1 MSRIRPPFPRR
12 HPWKL
17 VLLAGALLALWLPPA
32 QARPMA
38 PARQTAP
45 AKQAEP
51 AQPWDGAPFSAA
63 APAMARAAAKVASEE
78 GDDVVVL
85 LAEASYSFDA
95 AGRATFSQRLVYKI
109 LAASA
114 HESWSTVEEGWAPWH
129 QSRPEIRARVITP
142 DGAEHLLD
150 PTTITE
156 NASAQSSPDM
166 FEDGRLLRAPLPA
179 TRPGAVVEQ
188 QVTVRDQSPFFEG
201 GVVRLHGLDLGVP
214 VLVSRLAL
222 EAPAETPLRWV
233 VRELPDARRKE
244 TVAGGRRRVDIE
256 IHDLEPEDD
265 PEPGLPSDTPRTAY
279 VAFSTGRSWGDL
291 ARRYSELVDKALS
304 GADLTAFMRSATS
317 AVKGDAPSQLDLINL
332 YLARLG
338 QEVRYTG
345 IELGEGGMIPRKPAE
360 TLRRRFGDCK
370 DKAVLLTGMLRAS
383 DIPAYVALLNAGE
396 DDADVEES
404 LPGFGTFNH
413 AIVVVPGTP
422 ALWID
427 PTDPFARA
435 GELPLADEGRL
446 ALIASP
452 TATGL
457 TRTPE
462 STSADNREVETREFL
477 LADLGPSKVVETTDF
492 FGAPERALRAFYAQ
506 QADDEIRK
514 ALKEYAASYYLA
526 EDVASLEHSKPAD
539 LTAPLRMRVELKNA
553 RRGFTDARNAAVG
566 INPASLLTQLPADLV
581 GGSGTKEGA
590 LPEPR
595 RSDYVFRQPLQ
606 LEVRYRL
613 VPPAGYVP
621 QPLPAARTR
630 HFGTVVLAESYAA
643 GADNVVTAN
652 FRLDTGQRR
661 ITAREY
667 EAVRKGVREALQD
680 KNTLLMFDQAGEAHL
695 DAGRVREALQE
706 LERLAALSPQKAL
719 PRSRVAR
726 ALLAGGMGEAARREA
741 RRATLLEPKLAAAWR
756 TLGWVLQHD
765 ELGRRLRP
773 GYDRN
778 GAVAAYRKA
787 RELDPQDGTARAD
800 LAILLEYDARGRR
813 YTPEADLPAAIAE
826 YQALRKDLKDH
837 GMDENLLVALV
848 RASRFEEARKLAA
861 EMKDS
866 QTGSVLALVA
876 MAATEGP
883 EAAVQ
888 EGERRFADPKA
899 RASALQQAG
908 QNLLLVRRY
917 PDAAVLFDRAG
928 RESANPAALLS
939 LADLVRRARR
949 HEEIQLPPDQ
959 PATVFKRFLFAMFT
973 GGAERPR
980 LSSFFSRYVQ
990 AELAKEK
997 GADETISRG
1006 FSQMRENLTSDVP
1019 ADTALDLGLS
1029 SLRETQTG
1037 DDELGYRINFAPISG
1052 EASHQFAIY
1061 VVREGSEYRL
1071 VGTSTAV
1078 QLLALETL
1086 RRLDRGDLRGARQW
1100 LDWVAEDTQGPERAD
1115 GDPLPRAPFPALWSK
1130 GSQSGAEE
1138 MRCAAA
1144 ALLGSDAASPRALP
1158 LLLACREAAAEPSR
1172 RNVLDLALALTYGNL
1187 GRHQEMEKVARR
1199 LLEALPG
1206 SERADGLHTEALL
1219 RLDRW
1224 DEIRTQAEQRLERTP
1239 NDGAALH
1246 LLAREALHA
1255 NDFDRA
1261 EQRYNRIVDTGKAT
1275 ASDFN
1280 ELAWMRLELGRV
1292 DDKTVEYSQ
1301 RATTLSSYGSASD
1314 LHTLAAVYAE
1324 LGKTSEAYRLIL
1336 QSIAARSDETAGSD
1350 DWYVFGRLAE
1360 HYGLPDVAREYY
1372 KRVSPPASKQA
1383 ESLSTHALA
1392 ARRLAAM
1399 GDVVKAAKTA
1409 KRAR

>member
-1 MSRIRPPFPRR
+1 MFRTRFLFPFR
-12 HPWKL
+12 HPL
-17 VLLAGALLALWLPPA
+17 SLAVLTGALLASGLPPA
-32 QARPMA
+32 ASAASPGLHPAA
-38 PARQTAP
+38 P
-45 AKQAEP
+45 
-51 AQPWDGAPFSAA
+51 PWEGAPFSAD
-63 APAMARAAAKVASEE
+63 APTMARAAARVESEE

-85 LAEASYSFDA
+85 FAEASYSYDA
-95 AGRATFSQRLVYKI
+95 AGRETYSQRLVYKI
-109 LAASA
+109 LAATA
-114 HESWSTVEEGWAPWH
+114 HESWSTVEENWAPWH
-129 QSRPEIRARVITP
+129 QAQPEIRARVITP

-150 PTTITE
+150 RTTITE
-156 NASAQSSPDM
+156 NAGTQGSPDM
-166 FEDGRLLRAPLPA
+166 FEDGRVLRAPLPA

-201 GVVRLHGLDLGVP
+201 GVVRFHGVDLGVP
-214 VLVSRLAL
+214 VLHSRVVL
-222 EAPAETPLRWV
+222 EAPAEMPLRWL
-233 VRELPDARRKE
+233 VRELPEAGKKE
-244 TVAGGRRRVDIE
+244 TVANGRHRVE
-256 IHDLEPEDD
+256 IDARDLEPEDD

-279 VAFSTGRSWGDL
+279 VAFSTGLSWGDL
-291 ARRYSELVDKALS
+291 ARRYAQLVDQTLR

-317 AVKGDAPSQLDLINL
+317 GVKGDAPSQLDLINL

-345 IELGEGGMIPRKPAE
+345 IELGEGGMVPRKPAE

-370 DKAVLLTGMLRAS
+370 DKAVLLTAMLRAS

-396 DDADVEES
+396 DEADVEES

-427 PTDPFARA
+427 PTDPYARA

-477 LADLGPSKVVETTDF
+477 LADLGASRIVETTDF
-492 FGAPERALRAFYAQ
+492 FGAPERALRAFYSQ
-506 QADDEIRK
+506 QADDAIKK
-514 ALKEYAASYYLA
+514 ALKDYATSYYLA

-539 LTAPLRMRVELKNA
+539 LTVPLHMRMEIRNA

-566 INPASLLTQLPADLV
+566 INPASLLTRLPADLV
-581 GGSGTKEGA
+581 KGA
-590 LPEPR
+590 GEKDGASPEPR
-595 RSDYVFRQPLQ
+595 QSDYVFREPMQ

-621 QPLPAARTR
+621 QALPATRTR
-630 HFGTVVLAESYAA
+630 RFGTVALAESYAA
-643 GADNVVTAN
+643 GPDNVVTAT
-652 FRLDTGQRR
+652 FRLDTGKRR
-661 ITAREY
+661 ITAQEY
-667 EAVRKGVREALQD
+667 EAVRKGVHEALQE
-680 KNTLLMFDQAGEAHL
+680 KTTLLMFDQAGEAHL

-706 LERLAALSPQKAL
+706 LERLAALAPQKSL

-741 RRATLLEPKLAAAWR
+741 RRATQLEPKLAAAWR

-787 RELDPQDGTARAD
+787 RELDPRDGTTRAD

-813 YTPEADLPAAIAE
+813 YSAEADLPAAIAE
-826 YQALRKDLKDH
+826 YQALRKDLNDH
-837 GMDENLLVALV
+837 DMDENLLVALV
-848 RASRFEEARKLAA
+848 RSSRFDEAKKLAA

-876 MAATEGP
+876 TAATEGP

-888 EGERRFADPKA
+888 EGERKFADPKA
-899 RASALQQAG
+899 RATALQQAG

-917 PDAAVLFDRAG
+917 ADAAVLFDRAG

-949 HEEIQLPPDQ
+949 HEEVQLPPDQ
-959 PATVFKRFLFAMFT
+959 PSTVFKRFLLAMFT
-973 GGAERPR
+973 NAESRK
-980 LSSFFSRYVQ
+980 LSSFFSRDMQ

-997 GADETISRG
+997 GADETIRQA
-1006 FSQMRENLTSDVP
+1006 FSQVRDSLTSDVP
-1019 ADTALDLGLS
+1019 PDTAIDLGLTA
-1029 SLRETQTG
+1029 LRETQAG
-1037 DDELGYRINFAPISG
+1037 DDDLGYRINFTSAVG
-1052 EASHQFAIY
+1052 ETSRQFAVY
-1061 VVREGSEYRL
+1061 VVHEGGEFRL
-1071 VGTSTAV
+1071 VGVNASA
-1078 QLLALETL
+1078 QLLALEIL

-1100 LDWVAEDTQGPERAD
+1100 LDWAAEDTRGPERN
-1115 GDPLPRAPFPALWSK
+1115 GEDPLAHDPFPALWVK
-1130 GSQSGAEE
+1130 GSQGGADE

-1144 ALLGSDAASPRALP
+1144 ALLGCDGASPQALP
-1158 LLLACREAAAEPSR
+1158 LLLACREAAAEPAR
-1172 RNVLDLALALTYGNL
+1172 RNVLDLALSLSYENL
-1187 GRHQEMEKVARR
+1187 GRHQEMEKVSRR
-1199 LLEALPG
+1199 LLEAVPG
-1206 SERADGLHTEALL
+1206 SERADAVHTAALL
-1219 RLDRW
+1219 HLDRW
-1224 DEIRTQAEQRLERTP
+1224 DEIRAHAEQRLQRSP
-1239 NDGAALH
+1239 GDGKALH
-1246 LLAREALHA
+1246 LLARDALHA

-1261 EQRYNRIVDTGKAT
+1261 EQRFNQIVDTGKAT

-1301 RATTLSSYGSASD
+1301 RATTLSSYGNASD
-1314 LHTLAAVYAE
+1314 LHTLASIYAE
-1324 LGKTSEAYRLIL
+1324 MGKTAEAYRLIL
-1336 QSIAARSDETAGSD
+1336 QSLAARSDESPGSD

-1360 HYGLPDVAREYY
+1360 HYGLPDVARDYY
-1372 KRVSPPASKQA
+1372 RRVSPPAGKEP

-1392 ARRLAAM
+1392 ARRLAVL
-1399 GDVVKAAKTA
+1399 GDTAKVAKPTKTA
-1409 KRAR
+1409 KRAK

>member
-1 MSRIRPPFPRR
+1 MSRTQSPFPTR
-12 HPWKL
+12 HPL
-17 VLLAGALLALWLPPA
+17 CLAFLACALLAAGLPSLAAADPA
-32 QARPMA
+32 P
-38 PARQTAP
+38 
-45 AKQAEP
+45 
-51 AQPWDGAPFSAA
+51 PWEGPPFSAD
-63 APAMARAAAKVASEE
+63 APAMARAAAKVESEE

-85 LAEASYSFDA
+85 FAEASYSYDA
-95 AGRATFSQRLVYKI
+95 AGRETYSQRLVYKI
-109 LAASA
+109 LAATA
-114 HESWSTVEEGWAPWH
+114 HESWSTVEENWAPWH
-129 QSRPEIRARVITP
+129 QARPEIRARVITP

-150 PTTITE
+150 RTTITE
-156 NASAQSSPDM
+156 NASTQSSPDM
-166 FEDGRLLRAPLPA
+166 FEDGRVLRAPLPA

-188 QVTVRDQSPFFEG
+188 QVTVRDQSPFFDG
-201 GVVRLHGLDLGVP
+201 GVVRLHGVDLGVP
-214 VLVSRLAL
+214 VLVSRVVL
-222 EAPAETPLRWV
+222 ETPAETPLRWV
-233 VRELPDARRKE
+233 VRELPEARKKE
-244 TVAGGRRRVDIE
+244 TVANGRRRVE
-256 IHDLEPEDD
+256 IDVRDLEPEED

-291 ARRYSELVDKALS
+291 AQRYSSLVDQTVR
-304 GADLTAFMRSATS
+304 GADLAAFMRSAT
-317 AVKGDAPSQLDLINL
+317 AGIKGDAPSQLDLINL

-345 IELGEGGMIPRKPAE
+345 IELGEGGMVPRKPAE

-370 DKAVLLTGMLRAS
+370 DKAVLLTAMLRAS
-383 DIPAYVALLNAGE
+383 EIPAYVALLNAGE
-396 DDADVEES
+396 DEADVEES

-427 PTDPFARA
+427 PTDPYARA

-477 LADLGPSKVVETTDF
+477 LADLGASHIVETTDF
-492 FGAPERALRAFYAQ
+492 FGAPERALRAFYSQ
-506 QADDEIRK
+506 QADEAIKK
-514 ALKEYAASYYLA
+514 ALKEYATSYYLA
-526 EDVASLEHSKPAD
+526 EDIASLEHSKPTD
-539 LTAPLRMRVELKNA
+539 LTVPLHMRMEIKNA

-566 INPASLLTQLPADLV
+566 INPASLLTRLPADLV
-581 GGSGTKEGA
+581 NGASAKESA
-590 LPEPR
+590 QREPR
-595 RSDYVFRQPLQ
+595 QSDYVFREPLQ
-606 LEVRYRL
+606 LEVHYRL

-621 QPLPAARTR
+621 QALPPTRTR
-630 HFGTVVLAESYAA
+630 RFGTVALAESYAA
-643 GADNVVTAN
+643 GADNVVTAS
-652 FRLDTGQRR
+652 FRLDTGKRR
-661 ITAREY
+661 ITAGEY
-667 EAVRKGVREALQD
+667 EAVRKGVHEALQE

-741 RRATLLEPKLAAAWR
+741 RRATQLEPKLAAAWR

-778 GAVAAYRKA
+778 AAVAAYRKA
-787 RELDPQDGTARAD
+787 RELDPKDGTTRAD
-800 LAILLEYDARGRR
+800 LAILLEYDAKGRR
-813 YTPEADLPAAIAE
+813 YSAEADLPAAIAE
-826 YQALRKDLKDH
+826 YQALRKDLNDR

-848 RASRFEEARKLAA
+848 RSSRFEEARKLAA

-876 MAATEGP
+876 TAATEGAD
-883 EAAVQ
+883 AAVQ
-888 EGERRFADPKA
+888 EGERRFPDGKA

-917 PDAAVLFDRAG
+917 ADAAVLFDRAG

-949 HEEIQLPPDQ
+949 HEEVQLPPDQ
-959 PATVFKRFLFAMFT
+959 PSTVFKRFLLAMFT
-973 GGAERPR
+973 DEESRK
-980 LSSFFSRYVQ
+980 LSSFFSRDMQ

-997 GADETISRG
+997 GSDETIRKA
-1006 FSQMRENLTSDVP
+1006 FSQVRDSLTSDVP
-1019 ADTALDLGLS
+1019 PDTAIDLGLTA
-1029 SLRETQTG
+1029 LRETQAGG
-1037 DDELGYRINFAPISG
+1037 DDLGYRINFASTMG
-1052 EASHQFAIY
+1052 ETSRQFAVYI
-1061 VVREGSEYRL
+1061 VREGGEYRL
-1071 VGTSTAV
+1071 VGVNASA
-1078 QLLALETL
+1078 QLLAMEIL

-1100 LDWVAEDTQGPERAD
+1100 LDWAAEDPRGPERT
-1115 GDPLPRAPFPALWSK
+1115 GEDPLPRDPFPALWVK
-1130 GSQSGAEE
+1130 GSQGGADE

-1144 ALLGSDAASPRALP
+1144 ALLGCDGASPQAPP
-1158 LLLACREAAAEPSR
+1158 LLLACREATGDPAR
-1172 RNVLDLALALTYGNL
+1172 RNVLDLALALTYENL
-1187 GRHQEMEKVARR
+1187 SRHQEMEKVSRR
-1199 LLEALPG
+1199 LLEAVPG
-1206 SERADGLHTEALL
+1206 SERADGVHTAALL
-1219 RLDRW
+1219 HLDRW
-1224 DEIRTQAEQRLERTP
+1224 DEIRAQAEQRLQRTP
-1239 NDGAALH
+1239 GDGKALH
-1246 LLAREALHA
+1246 LLARDALHA

-1261 EQRYNRIVDTGKAT
+1261 EQRFNQIVDTGKAT

-1301 RATTLSSYGSASD
+1301 RATTLSSYGNASD
-1314 LHTLAAVYAE
+1314 LHTLASIYAE
-1324 LGKTSEAYRLIL
+1324 MGKTAEAYRLIL
-1336 QSIAARSDETAGSD
+1336 QSLAARSDEAPGSD

-1372 KRVSPPASKQA
+1372 RRVAPPAGKEP

-1392 ARRLAAM
+1392 ARRLVVLGDAAK
-1399 GDVVKAAKTA
+1399 VTKTA
-1409 KRAR
+1409 KRVK

>member
-1 MSRIRPPFPRR
+1 MFRTRPPFPLR
-12 HPWKL
+12 HPTSL
-17 VLLAGALLALWLPPA
+17 VLLAGALLAVWLPAA
-32 QARPMA
+32 QAR
-38 PARQTAP
+38 
-45 AKQAEP
+45 QAAATP
-51 AQPWDGAPFSAA
+51 AQPWEGAPFGAA
-63 APAMARAAAKVASEE
+63 APAMARAAAKVTGET

-85 LAEASYSFDA
+85 LAEASYSYDA
-95 AGRATFSQRLVYKI
+95 AGRETFSQRLVYKI
-109 LAASA
+109 LAAGA

-150 PTTITE
+150 PTTIAE
-156 NASAQSSPDM
+156 NANAQGSPDM

-201 GVVRLHGLDLGVP
+201 GVVRLHGVDLGVP
-214 VLVSRLAL
+214 VLVSRVTL

-244 TVAGGRRRVDIE
+244 TVAGGRRRVEIE
-256 IHDLEPEDD
+256 IRDLEPEDD
-265 PEPGLPSDTPRTAY
+265 PEPGLPADTPRTAY

-291 ARRYSELVDKALS
+291 AQRYSALVDKSLR
-304 GADLTAFMRSATS
+304 GTDLTAFLRSATS
-317 AVKGDAPSQLDLINL
+317 AAKGDSPSQLDLINL

-345 IELGEGGMIPRKPAE
+345 IELGEGGMVPRKPAE

-370 DKAVLLTGMLRAS
+370 DKAVLLTAMLRAS
-383 DIPAYVALLNAGE
+383 DIPAYVALLSAGE
-396 DDADVEES
+396 DEADVEES

-427 PTDPFARA
+427 PTDPYARA
-435 GELPLADEGRL
+435 GELPLADQGRL

-462 STSADNREVETREFL
+462 STPADNREVETREFL
-477 LADLGPSKVVETTDF
+477 LADLGPARIVETTDF
-492 FGAPERALRAFYAQ
+492 FGAPERALRALYSQ
-506 QADDEIRK
+506 QADDAIRK
-514 ALKEYAASYYLA
+514 ALKEYATTYYLA
-526 EDVASLEHSKPAD
+526 EDVAALEHSKPAD
-539 LTAPLRMRVELKNA
+539 LTVPLHMRMELKNA

-566 INPASLLTQLPADLV
+566 INPATLLNRLPADLV
-581 GGSGTKEGA
+581 SAAATKEGSP
-590 LPEPR
+590 PEPR
-595 RSDYVFRQPLQ
+595 QSDYVFHEPLQ
-606 LEVRYRL
+606 LEVLYRL

-621 QPLPAARTR
+621 QALPAARTR

-643 GADNVVTAN
+643 GLDNVVTAS
-652 FRLDTGQRR
+652 FRLDTGKRR
-661 ITAREY
+661 ITAQEY
-667 EAVRKGVREALQD
+667 EAVRKGVREALQE

-741 RRATLLEPKLAAAWR
+741 RRATQLEPKLAAAWR

-778 GAVAAYRKA
+778 GALGAYRKA
-787 RELDPQDGTARAD
+787 RELDPKDGTTRAD
-800 LAILLEYDARGRR
+800 LAILLEYDAKGRR
-813 YTPEADLPAAIAE
+813 YSPEADLPAAIAE
-826 YQALRKDLKDH
+826 YLALRKDLNDH
-837 GMDENLLVALV
+837 GMDENLLIALV
-848 RASRFEEARKLAA
+848 RSSRFDEARKLAT
-861 EMKDS
+861 ELKDS

-876 MAATEGP
+876 TAATEGP
-883 EAAVQ
+883 EAAIQ
-888 EGERRFADPKA
+888 EGERRFGDPKT
-899 RASALQQAG
+899 RAAALQQAG

-917 PDAAVLFDRAG
+917 PAAAVLFDRAG

-949 HEEIQLPPDQ
+949 HEEIQLSPDQ
-959 PATVFKRFLFAMFT
+959 PSTVFKRFLFAMFT
-973 GGAERPR
+973 GGPDARR
-980 LSSFFSRYVQ
+980 LSSFFSRDMQ

-997 GADETISRG
+997 GSDETIRKS
-1006 FSQMRENLTSDVP
+1006 FSQMRESLTSDVP
-1019 ADTALDLGLS
+1019 ADTALDLGLT

-1037 DDELGYRINFAPISG
+1037 NDELGYRIEFAATMG
-1052 EASHQFAIY
+1052 EASRQFDVY

-1071 VGTSTAV
+1071 VGTGTSA
-1078 QLLALETL
+1078 QLLALEIL

-1100 LDWVAEDTQGPERAD
+1100 LDWAAEDARGPERTD
-1115 GDPLPRAPFPALWSK
+1115 GDPLPHAPFPALWTRGAQ
-1130 GSQSGAEE
+1130 GSAAE

-1144 ALLGSDAASPRALP
+1144 ALLGCDAASPQAPP
-1158 LLLACREAAAEPSR
+1158 LLLACREAATEPAR
-1172 RNVLDLALALTYGNL
+1172 RNVLDLALALTYENL
-1187 GRHQEMEKVARR
+1187 GRHQEMEKVASR
-1199 LLEALPG
+1199 LLDAVPG
-1206 SERADGLHTEALL
+1206 SERADGIHTGALL
-1219 RLDRW
+1219 YLDRW
-1224 DEIRTQAEQRLERTP
+1224 DEIRAHAEQRLERTP
-1239 NDGAALH
+1239 NDSPALH

-1255 NDFDRA
+1255 GDFDRA
-1261 EQRYNRIVDTGKAT
+1261 EQRYNQIVDTGKAT

-1280 ELAWMRLELGRV
+1280 ELAWMRLEMGRV

-1324 LGKTSEAYRLIL
+1324 MGKTSEAYRLIL
-1336 QSIAARSDETAGSD
+1336 QSIAARSDETPASD

-1399 GDVVKAAKTA
+1399 GDAEKPAKAAKTA
-1409 KRAR
+1409 KRAK

>member
-1 MSRIRPPFPRR
+1 MSRTRPPFPFR
-12 HPWKL
+12 HPARL
-17 VLLAGALLALWLPPA
+17 LFLAGALLALWLPPA
-32 QARPMA
+32 QA
-38 PARQTAP
+38 
-45 AKQAEP
+45 KQAVAIP

-63 APAMARAAAKVASEE
+63 APAMARAAAKIESEE
-78 GDDVVVL
+78 GDDIVVL

-95 AGRATFSQRLVYKI
+95 AGRETFSQRLVYKI
-109 LAASA
+109 LAAGA

-156 NASAQSSPDM
+156 NASAQGSPDM

-201 GVVRLHGLDLGVP
+201 GVVRLHGVDLGVP
-214 VLVSRLAL
+214 VLVSRVTL

-244 TVAGGRRRVDIE
+244 TVAGGRRRVEIE
-256 IHDLEPEDD
+256 ARDLEPEED

-291 ARRYSELVDKALS
+291 AQRYAALVDKALS

-317 AVKGDAPSQLDLINL
+317 GVKGSPPSQLDLINL

-383 DIPAYVALLNAGE
+383 DIPAYVALLSAGE
-396 DDADVEES
+396 DEADVEES

-422 ALWID
+422 PLWID
-427 PTDPFARA
+427 PTDPYARA

-477 LADLGPSKVVETTDF
+477 LADLGPSRIVETTEL
-492 FGAPERALRAFYAQ
+492 FGAPERALRAFYSQ
-506 QADDEIRK
+506 EADDAIRK
-514 ALKEYAASYYLA
+514 ALKEYATTFYLA
-526 EDVASLEHSKPAD
+526 EDIASLEHSKAAD
-539 LTAPLRMRVELKNA
+539 LTVPLHMRMELKNA

-566 INPASLLTQLPADLV
+566 VNPASLLGRLPADLV
-581 GGSGTKEGA
+581 SGAGTKDA
-590 LPEPR
+590 APREPR
-595 RSDYVFRQPLQ
+595 QSDYVFQEPLQ

-621 QPLPAARTR
+621 QALPAGRTR
-630 HFGTVVLAESYAA
+630 HFGSVALAESYAA
-643 GADNVVTAN
+643 GPDNVVTAT
-652 FRLDTGQRR
+652 FRLDTGKRR
-661 ITAREY
+661 ITAQEY
-667 EAVRKGVREALQD
+667 EAVRKGVREALQE
-680 KNTLLMFDQAGEAHL
+680 KSTLLMFDQAGEAYL

-773 GYDRN
+773 GYDRT
-778 GAVAAYRKA
+778 GALAAYRKA
-787 RELDPQDGTARAD
+787 RELDPKDGTTRAD
-800 LAILLEYDARGRR
+800 LAILLEYDAKGRR
-813 YTPEADLPAAIAE
+813 YSPEGDLPAAIAE
-826 YQALRKDLKDH
+826 YQTLRKDLNEH

-848 RASRFEEARKLAA
+848 RASRFDEARKLAA
-861 EMKDS
+861 AADMKDS

-888 EGERRFADPKA
+888 EGERRFAEPKA
-899 RASALQQAG
+899 RAAALQQAG

-917 PDAAVLFDRAG
+917 PEAAVLFDRAG

-939 LADLVRRARR
+939 LADLVRKARK
-949 HEEIQLPPDQ
+949 HEEIQLPADQ
-959 PATVFKRFLFAMFT
+959 PSTVFKRFLFAMFT
-973 GGAERPR
+973 GGPEAGR
-980 LSSFFSRYVQ
+980 LTSYFSRDMQ

-997 GADETISRG
+997 GADETIRKG
-1006 FSQMRENLTSDVP
+1006 FSQMRESLTSDVP
-1019 ADTALDLGLS
+1019 PDTALDLGLS
-1029 SLRETQTG
+1029 SLRETQAG
-1037 DDELGYRINFAPISG
+1037 DDETGYRIDFAATTGDS
-1052 EASHQFAIY
+1052 SHQFAVY

-1071 VGTSTAV
+1071 VGTSTAA

-1100 LDWVAEDTQGPERAD
+1100 LDWAAEDAHGPERTD
-1115 GDPLPRAPFPALWSK
+1115 GDPLPRAPFPALWAK
-1130 GSQSGAEE
+1130 GSQGSAGD

-1144 ALLGSDAASPRALP
+1144 ALLGGDGASSQALP
-1158 LLLACREAAAEPSR
+1158 LLLACREAAAEPAR
-1172 RNVLDLALALTYGNL
+1172 RNVLDLALVLSYENL
-1187 GRHQEMEKVARR
+1187 GRHQEMEKIARR
-1199 LLEALPG
+1199 LLEAVPG
-1206 SERADGLHTEALL
+1206 SERADGAHTQALL
-1219 RLDRW
+1219 YLDRW
-1224 DEIRTQAEQRLERTP
+1224 DEIRAYAEQRLQRTP
-1239 NDGAALH
+1239 NDGLALH

-1255 NDFDRA
+1255 GDFDRA
-1261 EQRYNRIVDTGKAT
+1261 EQRYKQIVDTGKAT

-1301 RATTLSSYGSASD
+1301 RATTLSSYGSAAD

-1324 LGKTSEAYRLIL
+1324 MGKTSEAYRLIL
-1336 QSIAARSDETAGSD
+1336 QAIAARSNETPRSD

-1372 KRVSPPASKQA
+1372 RRVSPPESKQA

-1392 ARRLAAM
+1392 ARRLAVLDDA
-1399 GDVVKAAKTA
+1399 VKAAKA
-1409 KRAR
+1409 SKRAK